1 LGSFRPKIVSFFDES
16 HYTRRRMIP
25 RRTFLKI
32 LATGALLASRDNRA
46 QQGKVFRV
54 GLLYL
59 GVQNPYGD
67 LARESLRK
75 LGYIEGNN
83 LIIERG
89 FAAPKD
95 LPAAAQELIRK
106 KVDVIWAGASP
117 SVRAAMAATSTVP
130 IVAVDL
136 ETDPIASGY
145 VSTLSRPS
153 RNLTGFFLDLPEF
166 SAKRLELLHEALPT
180 ISGVTVLWDPS
191 VDRAPL
197 QTIHAAAR
205 TLKLRVVV
213 AEIQAEADLDE
224 AFRVTAG
231 KGGAVMVMQSPRL
244 DAYKDHILRLGAK
257 YRLPVVAVFANFAA
271 GGALLTYGPNIED
284 MTIRSAAYVDR
295 LLQGAKVEDLP
306 IQRPTKF
313 DLILNARTARSL
325 GLTIEQS
332 VLVRAD
338 EVLR

>member
-1 LGSFRPKIVSFFDES
+1 MICRRAFLG
-16 HYTRRRMIP
+16 
-25 RRTFLKI
+25 I
-32 LATGALLASRDNRA
+32 LTAGALLASRGSRA
-46 QQGKVFRV
+46 QHGKVFRV

-75 LGYIEGNN
+75 LGYAEGNN

-89 FAAPKD
+89 FAAPED
-95 LPAAAQELIRK
+95 LPAAALELVRK
-106 KVDVIWAGASP
+106 RVDVIWAGASP
-117 SVRAAMAATSTVP
+117 SVRAAIAATKQIP

-145 VSTLSRPS
+145 VSSLARPS
-153 RNLTGFFLDLPEF
+153 GNLTGFFLDLPEF

-191 VDRAPL
+191 LDRAPL
-197 QTIHAAAR
+197 RTIHAAAR
-205 TLKLRVVV
+205 GLKLRVAVTEV
-213 AEIQAEADLDE
+213 QTAADLD
-224 AFRVTAG
+224 AVFRVAAGG
-231 KGGAVMVMQSPRL
+231 KGEAVMVMQSPRL

-271 GGALLTYGPNIED
+271 SGALLTYGPNIED
-284 MTIRSAAYVDR
+284 MTVRSAAYVDR
-295 LLQGAKVEDLP
+295 LLQGAKVGDLP

-313 DLILNARTARSL
+313 DLILNAKTAKSL
-325 GLTIEQS
+325 GLAIEQS

>member
-1 LGSFRPKIVSFFDES
+1 
-16 HYTRRRMIP
+16 MIT
-25 RRTFLKI
+25 RRTFLAI
-32 LATGALLASRDNRA
+32 LTTGALLTAPGSRA

-75 LGYIEGNN
+75 LGYTEGNN

-89 FAAPKD
+89 FAAPED
-95 LPAAAQELIRK
+95 LPAAALDLVRK

-117 SVRAAMAATSTVP
+117 SVRAAIAATKEIP

-145 VSTLSRPS
+145 VSSLARPS
-153 RNLTGFFLDLPEF
+153 GNVTGFFLDLPEF
-166 SAKRLELLHEALPT
+166 SAKRLELLHEALP
-180 ISGVTVLWDPS
+180 SMAGVTVLWDPS
-191 VDRAPL
+191 LDRAPL
-197 QTIHAAAR
+197 RTIHAAAR
-205 TLKLRVVV
+205 ALKLRVAV
-213 AEIQAEADLDE
+213 AEVQTAADLDE
-224 AFRVTAG
+224 VFRLAAVG
-231 KGGAVMVMQSPRL
+231 KGEAVMVMQSPRL

-257 YRLPVVAVFANFAA
+257 YRLPVVAVFASFAA
-271 GGALLTYGPNIED
+271 GGALLTYGPNIQD

-295 LLQGAKVEDLP
+295 LLQGAKVGDLP

-313 DLILNARTARSL
+313 DLILNARTAKSL
-325 GLTIEQS
+325 GLAIEES

-338 EVLR
+338 DVLR